1 MGVPAEYGFGKED
14 VQLSASFVAIANLK
28 GGVGKSTTTLM
39 LADGLAYH
47 YGANV
52 LVVDFDP
59 QANSSQMMLTE
70 RGLQMAYEQGK
81 GVVSLLD
88 QFADGAP
95 PNLADLI
102 LPNAVTLDELR
113 KAEQK
118 DQRRGWISILP
129 SHPSLRFS
137 EMEVEERLYGQGRR
151 PSELASDLH
160 RHFAAALEPVK
171 SLYDVILIV
180 TPPYISPLARAGLML
195 AETYVTPTLADPV
208 SIWGTK
214 QFSDW
219 MAGNIAAD
227 IATRNFI
234 VVTRF
239 KNTRYARDAEHELR
253 TIYLK
258 NRQFGPTI
266 PESVQALQAMDRAD
280 LDSYNTMRGK
290 YGNLRGD
297 VRRLSESFAGFLAT
311 RMGITAPQ
319 LVRN

>member
-1 MGVPAEYGFGKED
+1 M
-14 VQLSASFVAIANLK
+14 SASFVAVANLK

-39 LADGLAYH
+39 LADGLAYY

-81 GVVSLLD
+81 SVISLLN
-88 QFADGAP
+88 QFASGDT

-102 LPNAVTLDELR
+102 LPNAVTLEELHQ
-113 KAEQK
+113 AEQR

-129 SHPSLRFS
+129 SHPSLRFA
-137 EMEVEERLYGQGRR
+137 EMEVEERLYGQGTR
-151 PSELASDLH
+151 PSELARKLH
-160 RHFAAALEPVK
+160 KHFAEALEPVH
-171 SLYDVILIV
+171 SIYDVVIID
-180 TPPYISPLARAGLML
+180 TPPYLSPLARAGLML
-195 AETYVTPTLADPV
+195 AETFVTPTLADPV

-219 MAGNIAAD
+219 MTANIAAD
-227 IATRNFI
+227 IAQRNF
-234 VVTRF
+234 VVITRF
-239 KNTRYARDAEHELR
+239 KNTRYAREAEHELR
-253 TIYLK
+253 NIYLK

-266 PESVQALQAMDRAD
+266 PESVQALAAMDRAD
-280 LDSYNTMRGK
+280 IDSYHTMRGK
-290 YGNLRGD
+290 YGNLRND

-311 RMGITAPQ
+311 RLGAEQPE
-319 LVRN
+319 LVRS

>member
-1 MGVPAEYGFGKED
+1 M
-14 VQLSASFVAIANLK
+14 SASFVAVANLK

-39 LADGLAYH
+39 LADGLAYY
-47 YGANV
+47 YGADV

-81 GVVSLLD
+81 GVPSLLR
-88 QFADGAP
+88 QFSAGLP

-102 LPNAVTLDELR
+102 LPNAVSLEELR
-113 KAEQK
+113 KAER
-118 DQRRGWISILP
+118 DDRRSGWISILP
-129 SHPSLRFS
+129 SHPSLRFA
-137 EMEVEERLYGQGRR
+137 EMDVEERVYAGGMR
-151 PSELASDLH
+151 PSDLS
-160 RHFAAALEPVK
+160 RRLFDHFSAALAPVAA
-171 SLYDVILIV
+171 LYDVVLID
-180 TPPYISPLARAGLML
+180 TPPYLSPLARAGLML

-219 MAGNIAAD
+219 MAANIAED
-227 IATRNFI
+227 IAQRNY
-234 VVTRF
+234 VVITRF

-253 TIYLK
+253 SIYLK
-258 NRQFGPTI
+258 NRRFGPTI
-266 PESVQALQAMDRAD
+266 PESVQALAAMDRAD

-297 VRRLSESFAGFLAT
+297 VRRLSESFAGFLAERT
-311 RMGITAPQ
+311 GGAVPE
-319 LVRN
+319 LVRS